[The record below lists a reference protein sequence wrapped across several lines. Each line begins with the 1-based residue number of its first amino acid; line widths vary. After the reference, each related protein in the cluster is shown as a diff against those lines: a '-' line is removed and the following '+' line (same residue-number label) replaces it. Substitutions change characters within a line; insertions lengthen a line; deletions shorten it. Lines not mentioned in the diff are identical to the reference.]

1 MAYSEN
7 RRCTLSYDKAS
18 YGKVFYSKV
27 SLLLL
32 SLAMATTIQADL
44 LSTKD
49 LKQQC
54 RPLMEGSQSLM
65 AAFQSGQCS
74 SYILGIY
81 DLVAQQCPSINLRRE
96 RAVRSTLAHLSSLRD
111 DQMPAVQAIDQFLTR
126 NSRCLPIAGL

>member
-7 RRCTLSYDKAS
+7 RRCTLF
-18 YGKVFYSKV
+18 YGKVFYGKA
-27 SLLLL
+27 SLLLFGF
-32 SLAMATTIQADL
+32 AIATTIQADL

-54 RPLMEGSQSLM
+54 QPLMEGSQSLM
-65 AAFQSGQCS
+65 TAFQSGQCS

-81 DLVAQQCPSINLRRE
+81 DLVAQQCPSLKLRRE
-96 RAVRSTLAHLSSLRD
+96 RVVRSTLAHLSSLRD

-126 NSRCLPIAGL
+126 NSRCLPVAGL